1 MRKSCAVLALS
12 LLVLAPASAVAQ
24 DSGQALPKLVSHA
37 DAVYPPIAL
46 AAHVTGDVV
55 VKITTDGQS
64 VLDAVAESGPPLLR
78 QASVDNV
85 KTWKFAPHSPA
96 TFHVT
101 YRFEFMDGDVTASFP
116 NSGSIVE
123 VAAIPQTITVT
134 YSGMGMGKWKSVL
147 KSSHGT
153 LNEDFE
159 FTATGPEGQ
168 WLDFHVL
175 GASDEQN
182 DEDNYG
188 DVDGDF
194 LTFVTKLTEPDG
206 KRLKTCLA
214 GKMSEDKIVGTF
226 VDESGIRG
234 TWDATRIRDSERK

>member
-1 MRKSCAVLALS
+1 MRKSWAALALS
-12 LLVLAPASAVAQ
+12 LLVLAPANAVAQ

-37 DAVYPPIAL
+37 NAVYPPIAR

-64 VLDAVAESGPPLLR
+64 IVEAHAESGPPLLLK
-78 QASVDNV
+78 AAEDNA

-96 TFHVT
+96 TFHVA

-123 VAAIPQTITVT
+123 VATIPQTITVT
-134 YSGMGMGKWKSVL
+134 YGGMGMGKWKSVL
-147 KSSHGT
+147 KSSHGR

-168 WLDFHVL
+168 WLDFHIL
-175 GASDEQN
+175 GATDEQN
-182 DEDNYG
+182 DEDDYG
-188 DVDGDF
+188 SVDGDF

-206 KRLKTCLA
+206 RRLKTCLA
-214 GKMSEDKIVGTF
+214 GKMSHDKIVGTF

-234 TWDATRIRDSERK
+234 TWTATRIPESEKK